1 MVHGIRTQ
9 MLYMAMQ
16 TCMTTVYTTNG
27 LLWKYFDNMKH
38 SINKALKKIKEAS
51 RYQAFDFY

>member
-38 SINKALKKIKEAS
+38 SINKTSHNME
-51 RYQAFDFY
+51 